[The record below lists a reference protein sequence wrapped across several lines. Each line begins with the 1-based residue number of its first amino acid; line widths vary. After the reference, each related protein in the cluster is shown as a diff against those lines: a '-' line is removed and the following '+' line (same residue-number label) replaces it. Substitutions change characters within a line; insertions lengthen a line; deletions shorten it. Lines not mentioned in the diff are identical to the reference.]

1 MCMMRVMVEVNVRQ
15 ACLHFF
21 SFCTNRE
28 ELQANL
34 LDYDIRRLTRQPSVN
49 IRHSLRQTKYIVD
62 YRIAH
67 VTIKLF

>member
-49 IRHSLRQTKYIVD
+49 IGHSLWQAEHVVD
-62 YRIAH
+62 YRVADIAIQ
-67 VTIKLF
+67 VL